1 MPGPVLAL
9 DLGGTQI
16 RAATVLPDGS
26 RIGRSARRTIIDH
39 GAEVLIEACAQTLRD
54 ALAAT
59 PEDVRRSIVAIGM
72 SSPGPID
79 PWRGVVVNAPNLGP
93 DFRNAPLAAELE
105 RRLGLPAY
113 LERDTNVA
121 ALAEQAFGAARG
133 CPDFLYLTVSTGFGG
148 SIMTRGELMLG
159 PDGAAGELG
168 HVQIELDGPRCGC
181 GGIGHVEAICS
192 GHALAREARAAAE
205 AGRSPFLA
213 ERARDVGVA
222 GLGAREVAAGED
234 AHDPTCADL
243 MTRARAVFA
252 AACVG
257 YVNALNPTLIVV
269 GGSIAEHQ
277 GDRLF
282 QPARDAIAIGTFP
295 VQAARVK
302 IVPAAL
308 GPDVSL
314 VGAQPLVQLRHGDP
328 AWRAD
333 RPEPVVAVR
342 A

>member
-1 MPGPVLAL
+1 LPGPVLAL

-26 RIGRSARRTIIDH
+26 RIGRSARRTIIDG
-39 GAEVLIEACAQTLRD
+39 GADVLIEACAQTLRD

-93 DFRNAPLAAELE
+93 DFRNAPLAAEVE

-192 GHALAREARAAAE
+192 GHALAREARGAVA

-213 ERARDVGVA
+213 ERARDIGID
-222 GLGAREVAAGED
+222 GLGAREVAAGEE

-243 MTRARAVFA
+243 MARARAVFA

-333 RPEPVVAVR
+333 RPEPVVAAR

>member
-1 MPGPVLAL
+1 LPGPVLAL

-16 RAATVLPDGS
+16 RAATVLSDGS
-26 RIGRSARRTIIDH
+26 RIGRSARPTVIGG
-39 GAEVLIEACAQTLRD
+39 GAEALIEACVQALRD

-59 PEDVRRSIVAIGM
+59 PDDLRPSIEAIGV

-79 PWRGVVVNAPNLGP
+79 PWRGVVVDATNLGP
-93 DFRNAPLAAELE
+93 AFRNTPLAAELE

-148 SIMTRGELMLG
+148 SIVSRGELMLG

-192 GHALAREARAAAE
+192 GHALAREAQAAIA

-213 ERARDVGVA
+213 ARSREIGAAD
-222 GLGAREVAAGED
+222 LGAREVVAGED
-234 AHDPTCADL
+234 AHDPACIDL

-257 YVNALNPTLIVV
+257 YVNTFNPTLIVV

-277 GDRLF
+277 GERLF
-282 QPARDAIAIGTFP
+282 QTARDAIAIGTFP

-302 IVPAAL
+302 IVPATL

-314 VGAQPLVQLRHGDP
+314 VGALPLVALRHGDS
-328 AWRAD
+328 AWRAN
-333 RPEPVVAVR
+333 RPEPAGVAP